1 MSFLRSGMFCR
12 KIVPRLVAKK
22 GVVQCRLEMEPDRE
36 GRAAAT
42 GADVAWGWDMAE
54 ESAFAHKDD
63 RRRLRRS
70 Q

>member
-1 MSFLRSGMFCR
+1 MFCR

-36 GRAAAT
+36 EEAVV
-42 GADVAWGWDMAE
+42 ADVAWGWDMAE
-54 ESAFAHKDD
+54 ELAFAHKDD
-63 RRRLRRS
+63 QRRLRRS